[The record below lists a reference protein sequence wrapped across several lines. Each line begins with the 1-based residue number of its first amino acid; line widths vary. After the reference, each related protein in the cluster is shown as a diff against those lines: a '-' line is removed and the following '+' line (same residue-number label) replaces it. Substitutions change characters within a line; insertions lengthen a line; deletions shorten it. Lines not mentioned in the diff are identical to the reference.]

1 MKPTNNNEEIFP
13 CTKCGNHAQPT
24 PQPSDRKK
32 VIYRDNCQDEDYHL
46 YLTDDQID
54 LLEWMVGREYILD
67 GNYEIVEDVEF
78 ITI

>member
-1 MKPTNNNEEIFP
+1 MKNENPNIF
-13 CTKCGNHAQPT
+13 CNGCGKSAEPPAKT
-24 PQPSDRKK
+24 ESRKK
-32 VIYRDNCQDEDYHL
+32 VIYRDNRQDEDYHL